1 MSQTIF
7 HKIIKREIPSE
18 IVFEDEQC
26 IAIKD
31 ISPAA
36 PTHLL
41 IIPKETICSL
51 MEATSQHEQL
61 LGHLLVVA
69 SKLAREQGI
78 EEGGYRLVINNGV
91 NANQTVFQLHMHL
104 LGGRAFR
111 WPPG

>member
-1 MSQTIF
+1 MSDTIF
-7 HKIIKREIPSE
+7 HKIMRREIPSE
-18 IVFEDEQC
+18 MVYEDDQC
-26 IAIKD
+26 VAIRD

-41 IIPKETICSL
+41 IIPRETICNL
-51 MEATSQHEQL
+51 MEATPEREQL
-61 LGHLLVVA
+61 LGHMLVVA
-69 SKLAREQGI
+69 SKLARKEGI

-104 LGGRAFR
+104 LGGRSFD